1 VILARPWQ
9 HRVVTFDAP
18 DWVAWH
24 APYDDPGSNLERRLR
39 WVQRRIRMALDEMLP
54 GPVRVLSLCA
64 GQGRDLLE
72 VLADHPRRGDVEAV
86 LVEMDDRNVAAARR
100 DVAQAG
106 LDGVEVRQAD
116 ASDTSSFAGG
126 VPADLLLVCGVYGNI
141 SDADV
146 ATTVAHLPELC
157 APRAITIWTRH
168 RDAPDL
174 TPAIRQWYLDTGFEE
189 LAFDHEDGFLF
200 SVGTAR
206 LTAAPRPFV
215 PGRHLFTFIR

>member
-1 VILARPWQ
+1 MILARPWQ

-72 VLADHPRRGDVEAV
+72 VLADHPRRGDVQAV
-86 LVEMDDRNVAAARR
+86 LVEMDDRNVAAARH
-100 DVAQAG
+100 VAA
-106 LDGVEVRQAD
+106 
-116 ASDTSSFAGG
+116 
-126 VPADLLLVCGVYGNI
+126 
-141 SDADV
+141 
-146 ATTVAHLPELC
+146 
-157 APRAITIWTRH
+157 RAITIWTRH

-189 LAFDHEDGFLF
+189 LAFDHEDGFLY